1 MVSPE
6 EGRRRAPFGAQFT
19 AAMSMSVV
27 LPVIALLGAAAGVWY
42 LDTIQVAT
50 IAPKQ
55 EIFFIAVAVGA
66 LLVALIIFLLWN
78 RTNTRLRR
86 DLAQMA
92 AVCRVAA
99 MENTSPRLAV
109 VGDDALASLAA
120 SINAL
125 LESRDS
131 GIGAQDAATL
141 QNQIEKLL
149 TEVSAVGEGDLRVQ
163 AEVTPDTLGVLAD
176 SFNYMIEELVKVIGR
191 VQVTTQQVINAT
203 RRILENSHNLA
214 RSAEMQFAQTSQAS
228 EQVEELAAF
237 ILSASRNATLSASAA
252 QDALNSSREGQ
263 GAVQQTIEGM
273 QHIRDNVQETAKKIK
288 RLGERSQEI
297 SDIVRIIEE
306 LAEQTNLLALNAAI
320 QSAMAGENGRG
331 FAVVADEI
339 RLLAERS
346 GEAAKRIVTLV
357 KGIQSE
363 TQEAVVAM
371 EESTTEV
378 VSGSNLADDAGRALQ
393 AINFAVENQVRMIE
407 DIAAAAS
414 ERSQTS
420 EMVAAAMNR
429 IADLTRQTNATM
441 QETTTSVSYLA
452 ELADQLRA
460 SVAAFKLPTQQPQQL
475 PPPPRGGPQ
484 PFAGMQGMPPMLGAP
499 DPRASGF
506 YPAGIPALPPGMGP
520 ATGQMRPGMGPG
532 QMAGGTGAF
541 PTMNGGLGPTQR
553 PMGPRQMGPPSGPYR
568 GMPSG
573 PPMQPPPPP
582 NRAPQQ
588 YPPPPPPDP
597 GQSAAFDPWSD
608 SQDGYE
614 DGDPRQPM
622 PPFGR

>member
-1 MVSPE
+1 MTVPDR
-6 EGRRRAPFGAQFT
+6 GRSRAPFGAQFT
-19 AAMSMSVV
+19 TALTFSVL
-27 LPVIALLGAAAGVWY
+27 LPVIALLGVAGGYWY
-42 LDTIQVAT
+42 LYQLHPAT
-50 IAPKQ
+50 LTTNQ
-55 EIFFIAVAVGA
+55 EILIGADVGA
-66 LLVALIIFLLWN
+66 AVLVGLIVFLFWN
-78 RTNTRLRR
+78 RMRARLRQ
-86 DLAQMA
+86 DLLQLAEACRA
-92 AVCRVAA
+92 AVEGGSVAKLAVEGNDEVAA
-99 MENTSPRLAV
+99 LTANV
-109 VGDDALASLAA
+109 
-120 SINAL
+120 NAL
-125 LESRDS
+125 LENRD
-131 GIGAQDAATL
+131 GGMGALDALAL

-149 TEVSAVGEGDLRVQ
+149 AEVSAVGEGDLRVQ

-176 SFNYMIEELVKVIGR
+176 SFNYMIEELAKVVGR
-191 VQVTTQQVINAT
+191 VQSTTQQVIGAT
-203 RRILENSHNLA
+203 RRILESASNLA
-214 RSAEMQFAQTSQAS
+214 RAAEVQFAQTAQAS

-237 ILSASRNATLSASAA
+237 ILSAARNATLSASAA

-263 GAVQQTIEGM
+263 SAVVQTIEGM
-273 QHIRDNVQETAKKIK
+273 QHIRDNVQETSKKIK

-357 KGIQSE
+357 KGIQTE

-378 VSGSNLADDAGRALQ
+378 VAGSNLADDAGRALQ

-420 EMVAAAMNR
+420 ELVAAAMNR

-441 QETTTSVSYLA
+441 QDTANSVSYLA

-460 SVAAFKLPTQQPQQL
+460 SVSTFKLPPQPPPL
-475 PPPPRGGPQ
+475 PPPTMGGARGGLP
-484 PFAGMQGMPPMLGAP
+484 PMPPMIGAP

-506 YPAGIPALPPGMGP
+506 YPAPFPPGVMPALPPGMGSGQMNGGMG
-520 ATGQMRPGMGPG
+520 TGQMS
-532 QMAGGTGAF
+532 GGTGVF
-541 PTMNGGLGPTQR
+541 PAQGNP
-553 PMGPRQMGPPSGPYR
+553 PPYPPGPRPVGPPSGPYR
-568 GMPSG
+568 GA
-573 PPMQPPPPP
+573 PPPPP
-582 NRAPQQ
+582 APPPQQ
-588 YPPPPPPDP
+588 QGYPHP

-608 SQDGYE
+608 SQDSFE

>member
-1 MVSPE
+1 MVSPA

-19 AAMSMSVV
+19 TALSLSVV
-27 LPVIALLGAAAGVWY
+27 LPVIALLGAAVGVWY
-42 LDTIQVAT
+42 LDNIQPAT
-50 IAPKQ
+50 IVPKQ

-66 LLVALIIFLLWN
+66 VLVALITFLLWN
-78 RTNTRLRR
+78 RTHARLRR
-86 DLAQMA
+86 TLAQMA
-92 AVCRVAA
+92 AACRAA
-99 MENTSPRLAV
+99 ATENASPRLAV
-109 VGDDALASLAA
+109 VGNDEFATLAT

-125 LESRDS
+125 LESRDV
-131 GIGAQDAATL
+131 GMGAQDAATL

-191 VQVTTQQVINAT
+191 VQMTTQQVINAT

-214 RSAEMQFAQTSQAS
+214 RSAEMQYAQTTQAS

-237 ILSASRNATLSASAA
+237 ILSAARNATLSASAA

-263 GAVQQTIEGM
+263 SAVVQTIEGM

-357 KGIQSE
+357 KSIQTE

-414 ERSQTS
+414 DRSQTS
-420 EMVAAAMNR
+420 EMVAAAMSR
-429 IADLTRQTNATM
+429 IAELTRQTNATM

-452 ELADQLRA
+452 DLADQLRA
-460 SVAAFKLPTQQPQQL
+460 SVAAFKLPPQQPQQL
-475 PPPPRGGPQ
+475 PPPQRGGPQ
-484 PFAGMQGMPPMLGAP
+484 PFPGMQGMPPMLGAP

-506 YPAGIPALPPGMGP
+506 YPGGMPALPPGRGN
-520 ATGQMRPGMGPG
+520 ATGQMGPGMGTG
-532 QMAGGTGAF
+532 YMGGGTGAF
-541 PTMNGGLGPTQR
+541 PATNGGFPPSQR
-553 PMGPRQMGPPSGPYR
+553 PLGPRQMGPPSGPYR
-568 GMPSG
+568 SGPAG

-588 YPPPPPPDP
+588 YPPAPTNP

-608 SQDGYE
+608 SQDGFE
-614 DGDPRQPM
+614 DGDPRQTM

>member
-1 MVSPE
+1 MTAPDR
-6 EGRRRAPFGAQFT
+6 GRSRASLGAQFT
-19 AAMSMSVV
+19 TALAFSLL
-27 LPVIALLGAAAGVWY
+27 LPILALLGVAGGYGY
-42 LDTIQVAT
+42 LYHLQPAT
-50 IAPKQ
+50 LTTNQ
-55 EIFFIAVAVGA
+55 EILIGADVGA
-66 LLVALIIFLLWN
+66 AVLVGLIVFLLWH
-78 RTNTRLRR
+78 RTRARLRR
-86 DLAQMA
+86 DLLQ
-92 AVCRVAA
+92 
-99 MENTSPRLAV
+99 
-109 VGDDALASLAA
+109 LAA
-120 SINAL
+120 ACRAVAEGGAGTKLAIVGNDEFATLTASVNAL
-125 LESRDS
+125 LEGHDT
-131 GIGAQDAATL
+131 GMATQDTLAL

-149 TEVSAVGEGDLRVQ
+149 AEVSAVGEGDLRVQ

-176 SFNYMIEELVKVIGR
+176 SFNYMIEELAKVVGR
-191 VQVTTQQVINAT
+191 VQSTTQQVIGAT
-203 RRILENSHNLA
+203 RRILESSAHLA
-214 RSAEMQFAQTSQAS
+214 RAAETQFAQTAQAS

-237 ILSASRNATLSASAA
+237 ILSAARNATLSASAA

-263 GAVQQTIEGM
+263 TAVVQTIEGM
-273 QHIRDNVQETAKKIK
+273 QHIRDNVQETSKKIK

-378 VSGSNLADDAGRALQ
+378 VNGSNMADDAGRALQ

-441 QETTTSVSYLA
+441 QDTANSVSYLA
-452 ELADQLRA
+452 ELAEQLRT
-460 SVAAFKLPTQQPQQL
+460 SVSTFKLPPQQQPMPQPTLGSARGGL
-475 PPPPRGGPQ
+475 PP
-484 PFAGMQGMPPMLGAP
+484 MPPMLGAP

-506 YPAGIPALPPGMGP
+506 YPAPFPPGGLPALPPGMG
-520 ATGQMRPGMGPG
+520 TGQMGGMGTG
-532 QMAGGTGAF
+532 QMHGGTGVF
-541 PTMNGGLGPTQR
+541 PTQGNPPRQG
-553 PMGPRQMGPPSGPYR
+553 GPRPMGPPSGPYR
-568 GMPSG
+568 G
-573 PPMQPPPPP
+573 
-582 NRAPQQ
+582 A
-588 YPPPPPPDP
+588 PPPPPPAPPQQGYPHP

-608 SQDGYE
+608 SQDGFE
-614 DGDPRQPM
+614 DGDPRQPPL